1 VLGGDG
7 LDDMRVVIEFKRD
20 RISIMRSHRETA
32 APGYSVVPFKYAKSR
47 GMRIAVWVE
56 RVRATALIDTGG
68 QATVGNRALLNAL
81 ARQPQDPNAGS
92 DAVIGVTA
100 GEQKATSA
108 RIPSLVAGTLI
119 VRNAPIVFSDL
130 QIFDHWRLNSE
141 PALTIGMD
149 VLGVLDTLVIDCRRG
164 ELHVKSRS

>member
-1 VLGGDG
+1 MAHAIRFHQTGGPEVLQ
-7 LDDMRVVIEFKRD
+7 L
-20 RISIMRSHRETA
+20 ETVEVGE
-32 APGYSVVPFKYAKSR
+32 PGPGQA
-47 GMRIAVWVE
+47 
-56 RVRATALIDTGG
+56 RVRHRFVAVNFIDIYFRSGRYPHPLPAG
-68 QATVGNRALLNAL
+68 L
-81 ARQPQDPNAGS
+81 GS

-119 VRNAPIVFSDL
+119 VRNAPIVFSVL